1 MLRIPACGSYRI
13 VARRKNPAMVDISK
27 VRKALEAVMDPELK
41 RSLVELGM
49 VKDIQANGSRVE
61 VTVALT
67 TPGCPLKKRISDDVK
82 QAAMTVPGVDNVD
95 VKFTTL
101 SAKERVRTL
110 GGDDSQPSQ
119 AQQLSNVH
127 QVVAV
132 MSGKGG
138 VGKSLVT
145 ALLAVSLARDGRKV
159 GILDADITG
168 PSVPKMFGL
177 TQSPKGSELGLF
189 PAETR
194 IGINV
199 ISINLLLPQ
208 DDLPVIWRGPLIA
221 NTIKQFWKDVVWG
234 DMDYLLVDLPPGT
247 SDAPLTVM
255 QSLPLSGVV
264 VVSSPQDLAGMVV
277 RKAVKMA
284 EQLKVPVLGVV
295 ENMSYFTCP
304 DNGKQY
310 EIFGPSR
317 GEELAT
323 AAGAPLLAKL
333 PLDPAIAQL
342 CDAGRVEEYQSEAY
356 DTLARAFA
364 EVAVPPEE
372 SCVGREARN

>member
-1 MLRIPACGSYRI
+1 MTDA
-13 VARRKNPAMVDISK
+13 AH

-49 VKDIQANGSRVE
+49 VKDVQVNGGQVE

-67 TPGCPLKKRISDDVK
+67 TPACPLKSRIAEDVK
-82 QAAMTVPGVDNVD
+82 QAVSKLPGVEIVNVN
-95 VKFTTL
+95 FGTL
-101 SAKERVRTL
+101 SAKERVRAL
-110 GGDDSQPSQ
+110 GGEDDQPSP
-119 AQQLSNVH
+119 AQQMSLVR

-168 PSVPKMFGL
+168 PSIPKLFGL
-177 TQSPKGSELGLF
+177 TGAPRGSEMGLL

-194 IGINV
+194 TGIEV

-208 DDLPVIWRGPLIA
+208 QDLPVIWRGPIVA

-234 DMDYLLVDLPPGT
+234 DLDYLLVDLPPGT

-277 RKAVKMA
+277 RKAIGMA
-284 EQLKVPVLGVV
+284 EQLKVPILGVV

-304 DNGKQY
+304 DTGKRH

-317 GEELAT
+317 GEALA
-323 AAGAPLLAKL
+323 AAAKAPLLAIL
-333 PLDPAIAQL
+333 PLDPTIAQL
-342 CDAGRVEEYQSEAY
+342 CDAGRIDEYQSEAY
-356 DTLARAFA
+356 DSLAQAFA
-364 EVAVPPEE
+364 EVAAPAEKTA
-372 SCVGREARN
+372 CR